1 LAVLIVGQ
9 FLLKKEVILMT
20 STESTDRLTYEQH
33 AFAILMAIA
42 GMTLNPETGE
52 LEESEC

>member
-1 LAVLIVGQ
+1 LVVLIVVR
-9 FLLKKEVILMT
+9 FLLKKEENLMT
-20 STESTDRLTYEQH
+20 STESTDRLTYEEH

-52 LEESEC
+52 LEEEE

>member
-1 LAVLIVGQ
+1 MGR
-9 FLLKKEVILMT
+9 FLLLKEGISMT
-20 STESTDRLTYEQH
+20 STESTDRLTYEEN

-52 LEESEC
+52 LEEEA

>member
-1 LAVLIVGQ
+1 MGQ

-20 STESTDRLTYEQH
+20 STESTDRLTYEEN

-52 LEESEC
+52 LEEVE